1 MPPRHATRPNCTC
14 NLTAESCGDAIEQK
28 IENRKAQL
36 QKEEKTLNEIKD
48 RVFAGFCKELGIK
61 SIDEYEGGSLAE
73 ARQRQE
79 KLNSLSKMVFS
90 PTRHACCRDPC
101 CASPHVQV
109 ALSLLMLMTGR
120 PGGNAES
127 EGEAAEEGE
136 RNVRGQ
142 DSGKGARC

>member
-14 NLTAESCGDAIEQK
+14 NLTAESCGDAFEQK

-79 KLNSLSKMVFS
+79 KLLVVLRLTCRS
-90 PTRHACCRDPC
+90 PFPC
-101 CASPHVQV
+101 
-109 ALSLLMLMTGR
+109 
-120 PGGNAES
+120 
-127 EGEAAEEGE
+127 
-136 RNVRGQ
+136 
-142 DSGKGARC
+142 